1 MITLLRLRSNPS
13 ASSTFSVPLN
23 PWSSPSSSSQALL
36 EVRSQRMPARME
48 HLLHMTPTWR
58 RPAHCLGGTV
68 LEGAPGRASTTI
80 KLLLSDNGSLT
91 RA

>member
-1 MITLLRLRSNPS
+1 
-13 ASSTFSVPLN
+13 
-23 PWSSPSSSSQALL
+23 
-36 EVRSQRMPARME
+36 MPARME
-48 HLLHMTPTWR
+48 RLLHMTPTWR